1 MAAAPDRA
9 QIILAAHGSGGTRE
23 EHSAMAKYYV
33 TKVRKE
39 TGTGTGGTTHK
50 HIVGVITDSGALYKN
65 QQVVDSIDAGN
76 EWYTRVPG
84 EPDAKITKL
93 ARCDRAAGCSHKPY
107 LTTAPDHSKKN
118 NLEALPE
125 G

>member
-1 MAAAPDRA
+1 
-9 QIILAAHGSGGTRE
+9 
-23 EHSAMAKYYV
+23 MAKYYV
-33 TKVRKE
+33 TKVRRE
-39 TGTGTGGTTHK
+39 TGTGTGGKTHE
-50 HIVGVITDSGALYKN
+50 HIVGVIRDSGAFQKN

-76 EWYTRVPG
+76 DWYTRVPG
-84 EPDAKITKL
+84 EPDARIKKKSH
-93 ARCDRAAGCSHKPY
+93 CDIAAGCSHKPY